1 MTAGE
6 ALAEQLCE
14 AISPYEDVRGYL
26 HQTVLPNLGLAIEDL
41 LHQVHASGELQ
52 RVLRKEPEERSAV
65 RPPREKRHEEPE
77 DSMEVRR
84 QNTGGSRKPS
94 LNGGSASASLSTSSL
109 NDGTGSTNVR
119 DGTMSAPPVIRRY
132 SNSSDAQVPPP
143 PILESPEEAK
153 FDPLVWLSERLKQST
168 SAEAAPLSAEARSKI
183 KERVVLQ
190 IKAAEAAE
198 EAERQRLAEAEA
210 LRAEEGEMATIAE
223 TPRES

>member
-41 LHQVHASGELQ
+41 LPLGEHQVHASGELQ

-94 LNGGSASASLSTSSL
+94 LNGGARHDRDAV
-109 NDGTGSTNVR
+109 GVR
-119 DGTMSAPPVIRRY
+119 GGAPPVIRRY